1 MTTSARVRTYLASC
15 DLRSDGNIHACG
27 RSLAMSASVI
37 SRRLHSEGVKF
48 SALLDAER
56 RCRCSALYSRHKRPD
71 AALVMMVT
79 GYGGESSV
87 TRAMRRWYQMSLI
100 DMRG

>member
-1 MTTSARVRTYLASC
+1 MITTARVKEYLSGC
-15 DLRSDGNIHACG
+15 DLRRDGNIHACG

-37 SRRLHSEGVKF
+37 SRRLLSEGVKF

-56 RCRCSALYSRHKRPD
+56 RCRCSALYRRHKRPD

-87 TRAMRRWYQMSLI
+87 TRAIQRWFGMSLI
-100 DMRG
+100 DKRT